1 MVKGEKK
8 MLGRAITFEALMG
21 VAYDMDP
28 ARIVLPSD
36 KPQGAFDLLMTT
48 PDASPKKLQDAI
60 QQQFGYVAHRDSRQT
75 EVLLLSL
82 RQSGAPGL
90 RPHSG
95 ANKRGGSMSSVSSS
109 SAGGAT
115 ASRRT
120 VSLQNVPMSSVIKN
134 LQGYFGKPILDKTGL
149 TGNYDVSMEVVSNG
163 GDSESDAIARA
174 LATQLGLDLVSSQE
188 AVEMLV
194 VEKAK

>member
-1 MVKGEKK
+1 
-8 MLGRAITFEALMG
+8 
-21 VAYDMDP
+21 
-28 ARIVLPSD
+28 
-36 KPQGAFDLLMTT
+36 
-48 PDASPKKLQDAI
+48 
-60 QQQFGYVAHRDSRQT
+60 
-75 EVLLLSL
+75 
-82 RQSGAPGL
+82 
-90 RPHSG
+90 
-95 ANKRGGSMSSVSSS
+95 
-109 SAGGAT
+109 
-115 ASRRT
+115 
-120 VSLQNVPMSSVIKN
+120 MSSVIKN